1 MIASDS
7 SDSQRQL
14 LSYQQQQMQI
24 QSQYNSP
31 DLNSL
36 GKEQISLS
44 NQTSQSSR
52 KLFSRSCWEQHQIDD
67 FFENFHQYIAIK
79 FGNAMPLKSKYN
91 YNCRLYE
98 IFEAVRREESD
109 KKKMLAAQQ
118 KQSLQQKSSSRLD
131 TQDDQSSIMSQSPQL
146 LSEFINSN
154 NNVNTNNINTLNN
167 NNFANYLRTETANE
181 CGYFQNQA
189 QLQQQQN
196 QVRRIRTQSCDT
208 AEDAF
213 MLFQQQQQFKLNQ
226 QQFKMQ
232 QLMNPANSLRGRFSR
247 KINIEHQYPNL
258 IQEKRIPLQK
268 QNNNFMNNAQQ
279 AAQNGFSR
287 QSSNNSINVNKTN
300 VNQGNPFLAKQQLI
314 KPRSIT
320 IGSSQGNTTQT
331 NAINSQIQ
339 NTQNYYQNS
348 TQFNS
353 LNQGNQNQIPSQI
366 SIEIQQQNNLNNM
379 QSMNNQMK
387 DNQQQQYYSFN
398 NQANKENVN
407 PNTNQMMNN
416 NKNNTLSQQNKDYDL
431 AHENL
436 KKRIENIQAN
446 VKVSKADFMKRL
458 YSNVS
463 QNPSCQI
470 SIQSIDVASLPNSNP
485 TTQNNHQI
493 QINQQ
498 KSQTNLQKFNEN
510 FAINQNTTENPINHL
525 QFNNLI
531 NAGPQ
536 SRQQSQC
543 NSSNDDHLNRN
554 HLNNKLRTFA
564 GRKALAEKEK
574 QSTNQSSISNHPL
587 AEQLR
592 EKVKKQW
599 EINRESINIPQQQVK
614 QNNNTTNNNMNNNV
628 KIYIPYFQQNTNQQQ
643 IQQQQQQQQHQ
654 QLLSNQ
660 FQQNVQYKPIKRIY

>member
-14 LSYQQQQMQI
+14 LSYQQQQQQQL

-36 GKEQISLS
+36 SKEQISLS
-44 NQTSQSSR
+44 NQNSQSSR

-91 YNCRLYE
+91 YNCQLYE

-109 KKKMLAAQQ
+109 QKKMLAAQQ

-154 NNVNTNNINTLNN
+154 NTKNNVNILN

-189 QLQQQQN
+189 QLQQQQQ

-213 MLFQQQQQFKLNQ
+213 MLFQQQQQFKQSQ

-247 KINIEHQYPNL
+247 KINLEHQYPNL

-268 QNNNFMNNAQQ
+268 QNNNQINNAQQ

-287 QSSNNSINVNKTN
+287 QSSNNSISITKAN
-300 VNQGNPFLAKQQLI
+300 VNQVNPFLAVQQFK

-320 IGSSQGNTTQT
+320 IGSSQQNNTQMNT
-331 NAINSQIQ
+331 INSQIQ
-339 NTQNYYQNS
+339 STQNYYQNPS
-348 TQFNS
+348 QFNS
-353 LNQGNQNQIPSQI
+353 VNQGNQNQIPSQI
-366 SIEIQQQNNLNNM
+366 NIEIQQQNNLNNL
-379 QSMNNQMK
+379 QNMNNQMK
-387 DNQQQQYYSFN
+387 DNQQQQYYSVN
-398 NQANKENVN
+398 SQANKENVN
-407 PNTNQMMNN
+407 PNINNITNN
-416 NKNNTLSQQNKDYDL
+416 NKNSSLSQQNKDYEL

-470 SIQSIDVASLPNSNP
+470 SIQSIDVSQLPSSNP
-485 TTQNNHQI
+485 TTQNHHQI

-498 KSQTNLQKFNEN
+498 KSHTNLQKFNEN
-510 FAINQNTTENPINHL
+510 FSINQNTTENPISHL

-531 NAGPQ
+531 NVGPQ
-536 SRQQSQC
+536 SRQQSQS

-574 QSTNQSSISNHPL
+574 QTTNQSTISNHPL

-599 EINRESINIPQQQVK
+599 EINRESINIPQQQTK
-614 QNNNTTNNNMNNNV
+614 QNNNPNNNNV
-628 KIYIPYFQQNTNQQQ
+628 KVFIPYFQQNTNQIQQ
-643 IQQQQQQQQHQ
+643 LQQQQQQQQHQ

>member
-1 MIASDS
+1 MITSDS

-14 LSYQQQQMQI
+14 LSCQQQQQQI
-24 QSQYNSP
+24 QFQQNSP

-36 GKEQISLS
+36 DKEQISLS
-44 NQTSQSSR
+44 NQNSQSSR

-67 FFENFHQYIAIK
+67 FFENFHQFITIK

-98 IFEAVRREESD
+98 IFEAVGREESD
-109 KKKMLAAQQ
+109 KKKMLLAAQQ
-118 KQSLQQKSSSRLD
+118 KQSLQQKSSTRID

-154 NNVNTNNINTLNN
+154 SVNNNAKNLNN
-167 NNFANYLRTETANE
+167 NNFVNYLRTETANE

-189 QLQQQQN
+189 QLQQQQQ

-213 MLFQQQQQFKLNQ
+213 ILFQQQQQFKQNQ
-226 QQFKMQ
+226 QKFNMQ

-258 IQEKRIPLQK
+258 IQEKIIALQQ

-287 QSSNNSINVNKTN
+287 QSSNNSININKTN
-300 VNQGNPFLAKQQLI
+300 MNQTNPFLAVQQLN

-320 IGSSQGNTTQT
+320 IGSSQGNTTQM

-339 NTQNYYQNS
+339 STQNYFQNPS
-348 TQFNS
+348 QFNS
-353 LNQGNQNQIPSQI
+353 TNQGNQNQRPNQI
-366 SIEIQQQNNLNNM
+366 NIEIQQQNNLNNL
-379 QSMNNQMK
+379 QNMNNQMK
-387 DNQQQQYYSFN
+387 HSQQQQYYSISS
-398 NQANKENVN
+398 QANKENIN
-407 PNTNQMMNN
+407 PNINQMINN
-416 NKNNTLSQQNKDYDL
+416 NKNNSISQQNKDYEQ

-463 QNPSCQI
+463 QNPSCQTSI
-470 SIQSIDVASLPNSNP
+470 SSIDVSQLPSSNP
-485 TTQNNHQI
+485 TTQNHYQI

-498 KSQTNLQKFNEN
+498 KSQTNLQKVNQN
-510 FAINQNTTENPINHL
+510 LAINQNITENPIIHL

-531 NAGPQ
+531 NVGPQ
-536 SRQQSQC
+536 SRQQSQR

-574 QSTNQSSISNHPL
+574 QSTNQSSITNHPL

-592 EKVKKQW
+592 EKKL
-599 EINRESINIPQQQVK
+599 
-614 QNNNTTNNNMNNNV
+614 NNTSKKELNG
-628 KIYIPYFQQNTNQQQ
+628 
-643 IQQQQQQQQHQ
+643 
-654 QLLSNQ
+654 
-660 FQQNVQYKPIKRIY
+660 